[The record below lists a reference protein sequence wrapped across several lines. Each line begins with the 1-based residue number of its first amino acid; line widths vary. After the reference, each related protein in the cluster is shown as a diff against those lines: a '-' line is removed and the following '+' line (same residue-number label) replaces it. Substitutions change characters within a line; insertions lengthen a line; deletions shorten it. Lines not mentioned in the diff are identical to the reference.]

1 MAFIGD
7 WRKQASTLKT
17 DGVDCPRSR
26 AIRGKSFGKEYR
38 VIVARMGR
46 CPPTRPRGSAAAS
59 AGSISEGF
67 TYGERVYRTSVT
79 NPMFDIL
86 EAVSVGKE
94 NLLVHLCTKWN
105 QVLSWL
111 NCWKV
116 WRFLAGFRNFASIFG
131 QCQYKRPECFVLP
144 QLENGVVLGWI
155 GH

>member
-1 MAFIGD
+1 
-7 WRKQASTLKT
+7 
-17 DGVDCPRSR
+17 
-26 AIRGKSFGKEYR
+26 
-38 VIVARMGR
+38 MGR

-116 WRFLAGFRNFASIFG
+116 WRFLAAFRSKLRVNECDQGFSSTEHKLCIATTMLPDGFRNFASIFG